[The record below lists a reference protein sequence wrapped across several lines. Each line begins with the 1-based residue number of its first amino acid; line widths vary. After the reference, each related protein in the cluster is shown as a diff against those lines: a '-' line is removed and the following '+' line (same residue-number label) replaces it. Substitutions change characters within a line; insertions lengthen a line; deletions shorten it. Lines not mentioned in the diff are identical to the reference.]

1 MASALPDPS
10 QAPPSPALLVSGLRR
25 SFDDGAVAVHDL
37 SFHVNPGEVVGL
49 LGANGAGKTTAMHI
63 ILGLMTPTSGSVRIF
78 GMDPLTHREAILRRC
93 NFASAYTGLPGNLL
107 VWQNLTVFGRL
118 YGVRNLKARIA
129 ELLEMFEIAHLRNRV
144 TSQLSA
150 GESTRLHLCKSL
162 LNDPGL
168 LMLDEPTASL
178 DPDIADKVR
187 GILRR
192 IQRERGIAILYT
204 SHNMR
209 DIEEVCDRVIF
220 MHKGRVVASGTPTEV
235 LAGFKENSMENV
247 FIRIVRGG
255 DLEEAPAVSSPAP
268 S

>member
-1 MASALPDPS
+1 MEPERAVAAGEVVL
-10 QAPPSPALLVSGLRR
+10 AVEGLRR
-25 SFDDGAVAVHDL
+25 EFADGSVAVADL
-37 SFHVNPGEVVGL
+37 SFRVHRGEVVGL

-63 ILGLMTPTSGSVRIF
+63 ILGLVTPTAGRVRIF
-78 GMDPLTHREAILRRC
+78 GMDPVKEREAILRRC

-107 VWQNLTVFGRL
+107 VWQNLMVFGKL
-118 YGVRNLKARIA
+118 YGVKDLRNRIG
-129 ELLEMFEIAHLRNRV
+129 ELLEMFEIGHLRDRL
-144 TSQLSA
+144 TSHLSA
-150 GESTRLHLCKSL
+150 GEATRLHLCKAL
-162 LNDPGL
+162 LNEPGL

-187 GILRR
+187 KILRR

-220 MHKGRVVASGTPTEV
+220 MHKGKVVTEGTPAQV
-235 LAGFKENSMENV
+235 VSGFSENSMENV

-255 DLEEAPAVSSPAP
+255 DLEEAATGEGIRREPD
-268 S
+268 

>member
-1 MASALPDPS
+1 MSDTGAA
-10 QAPPSPALLVSGLRR
+10 AAAEKSPALVVEGLRR
-25 SFDDGAVAVHDL
+25 EFAGGAVAVQDL
-37 SFHVNPGEVVGL
+37 TFSVAPGEVVGL

-63 ILGLMTPTSGSVRIF
+63 ILGLMTPTAGKVRIF
-78 GMDPLTHREAILRRC
+78 GMDPLTHREAVLRRC
-93 NFASAYTGLPGNLL
+93 NFASAYTDLPGNLL

-118 YGVRNLKARIA
+118 YGVKNLRARID
-129 ELLEMFEIAHLRNRV
+129 ELLALFEISHLRNRV
-144 TSQLSA
+144 TGHLSA
-150 GESTRLHLCKSL
+150 GESTRLHLCKAL
-162 LNDPGL
+162 LNEPGL

-187 GILRR
+187 RILRR

-220 MHKGRVVASGTPTEV
+220 MHKGRVVASGSPQDV
-235 LAGFKENSMENV
+235 IAGFKENSMENV

-255 DLEEAPAVSSPAP
+255 DLEEAPAPEPA
-268 S
+268 SR